1 MGVLRQ
7 LPYRRLL
14 LHKLLC
20 DFPDFWFVER
30 PELCSQF
37 GELVALAVAVGARLP
52 KVGNE
57 ATAGLEARDESGT
70 VAGGTG
76 SLEIGD
82 QHKAL
87 ELA

>member
-1 MGVLRQ
+1 MARQ
-7 LPYRRLL
+7 LPHRLL
-14 LHKLLC
+14 LH
-20 DFPDFWFVER
+20 DFLGGFLDFRLVEC
-30 PELCSQF
+30 PELRAQF
-37 GELVALAVAVGARLP
+37 GECGARLP

>member
-1 MGVLRQ
+1 MARQ
-7 LPYRRLL
+7 LPHRLL
-14 LHKLLC
+14 LH
-20 DFPDFWFVER
+20 DFLGGFLDFQLVEC
-30 PELCSQF
+30 PELRAQF